1 MKLLEFK
8 MKVKKA
14 WLLAKR
20 FWWVIVMGLL
30 FAVAALIGALTRNGA
45 FLSGVLDLLDSRKE
59 AHDAEMSALQEI
71 HTTEVKEKNKRLAEH
86 DKRLVEVEE
95 EFASRG
101 EKLDRSKKAELK
113 RLVDESYNDPEK
125 LATELA
131 AAFGLKNG

>member
-8 MKVKKA
+8 KKVKKA

-30 FAVAALIGALTRNGA
+30 FVVAALLGALTRNGA
-45 FLSGVLDLLDSRKE
+45 FLSGVLDLLEAKKE
-59 AHDAEMSALQEI
+59 AHEAEMNVLEEI

-86 DKRLVEVEE
+86 NKRLAEVEE

-101 EKLDRSKKAELK
+101 EKLNRSKKAELK

-125 LATELA
+125 LSKELA
-131 AAFGLKNG
+131 EAFGLKHG

>member
-1 MKLLEFK
+1 MRLLEFK
-8 MKVKKA
+8 TKVKKA

-86 DKRLVEVEE
+86 NKRLAEIEE

-101 EKLDRSKKAELK
+101 EKLNRSKKAELK
-113 RLVDESYNDPEK
+113 RLVDESYNNPEK
-125 LATELA
+125 LSQELA
-131 AAFGLKNG
+131 EAFGLKHG

>member
-8 MKVKKA
+8 TKVKKA

-20 FWWVIVMGLL
+20 FWWVIIMGLL
-30 FAVAALIGALTRNGA
+30 FAIAALFGALTRNGA
-45 FLSGVLDLLDSRKE
+45 FLSGVLDLLDAKKD
-59 AHDAEMSALQEI
+59 AHDAEMGALEEV
-71 HTTEVKEKNKRLAEH
+71 HATEVREKNKRLAEH

-95 EFASRG
+95 LFATRG